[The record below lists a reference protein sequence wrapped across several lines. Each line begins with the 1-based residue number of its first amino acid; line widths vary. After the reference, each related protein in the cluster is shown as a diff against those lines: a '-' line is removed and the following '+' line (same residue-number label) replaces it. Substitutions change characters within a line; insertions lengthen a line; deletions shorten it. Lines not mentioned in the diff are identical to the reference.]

1 VAVGR
6 RDPGAGRA
14 LDAVPRL
21 PAAATAVVRRGVG
34 ARLGTQQGSR
44 VALPALVLLKWP
56 ALVTLGVTLLRLAGE
71 RLGWSED
78 WFSRLPGGG
87 LSPVGITWLVPF
99 VGLYCGWLLQR
110 RGARPP
116 ALGLA
121 LGVPLGVLVAAPAVP
136 WLVNRLHE
144 TTWTLHLAAWGLAS
158 LFAALLAATAW
169 PPLGRLLAAYALLA
183 RAPVVLLMALAMWR
197 RWGTHY
203 DAAPPGFPPMSVLE
217 RWLWTGLLPQA
228 TIWVAFTIAVGA
240 VFGVLGWLAASRL
253 SR

>member
-1 VAVGR
+1 MAVGR
-6 RDPGAGRA
+6 RDPGAGRT

-21 PAAATAVVRRGVG
+21 PVAARAVARRGPSAG
-34 ARLGTQQGSR
+34 AGAQEGRSA
-44 VALPALVLLKWP
+44 ALPALKLLKWP
-56 ALVTLGVTLLRLAGE
+56 ALVTLGVTLLRFAGE

-87 LSPVGITWLVPF
+87 MSPVGIVWLVPL
-99 VGLYCGWLLQR
+99 VGLYCGWVLQR
-110 RGARPP
+110 RGLRPP

-121 LGVPLGVLVAAPAVP
+121 LGVPLGVLVVTPALP

-169 PPLGRLLAAYALLA
+169 PPLGRLLVVYALLA
-183 RAPVVLLMALAMWR
+183 RLPVALLMALAMYR

-203 DAAPPGFPPMSVLE
+203 DAAPPGFPPMSVLG

-228 TIWVAFTIAVGA
+228 TIWVAFTVAVGA
-240 VFGVLGWLAASRL
+240 LFGVLGWLAASRL
-253 SR
+253 AR